1 MIENIKAVNFW
12 VSVVSEYLSS
22 NWLSILILVGIT
34 FWIWKTSNKTKN
46 INDIRWKKAFWF
58 MLVLTIGLNIYFLY
72 EAYALKT
79 NPMSTSQQ
87 IDRP

>member
-34 FWIWKTSNKTKN
+34 FLIWRESKKPHN
-46 INDIRWKKAFWF
+46 IIDEKWKKPFQF
-58 MLVLTIGLNIYFLY
+58 MLVLAIGLNAYFFY

-87 IDRP
+87 IQRY